1 MKIKSYLHLFT
12 KDVARSRKFFEKSGF
27 KIIDEYSNDQGFCIE
42 FSKYGYLMMLEKS
55 HFQFFHKEL
64 SLSDEDIHSSFLS
77 IELKSIEQVDR
88 LMKRV
93 IKNGAIETDSA
104 VDDDWVYYRSFKDLD
119 MHQFE
124 VFIMKSNIK
133 K

>member
-12 KDVARSRKFFEKSGF
+12 EDVVRSRNFFFKSGF
-27 KIIDEYSNDQGFCIE
+27 KIIDEYSNEHGFCIE
-42 FSKYGYLMMLEKS
+42 FTKYGYLMMLEKS
-55 HFQFFHKEL
+55 HFQSFHPMLKL
-64 SLSDEDIHSSFLS
+64 ADQDTHSSFLS
-77 IELKSIEQVDR
+77 IELNSMEQVDR

-93 IKNGAIETDSA
+93 IKNGAIETDQS

-124 VFIMKSNIK
+124 VFIMKANIK
-133 K
+133 

>member
-12 KDVARSRKFFEKSGF
+12 EDVKKSRSFFEKSGF
-27 KIIDEYSNDQGFCIE
+27 KIIDDYSNEHGFCIE
-42 FSKYGYLMMLEKS
+42 FTKYGYLMMLEKS
-55 HFQFFHKEL
+55 HFQSFHKEL
-64 SLSDEDIHSSFLS
+64 NLADKDTHSSFLS
-77 IELKSIEQVDR
+77 IELGSKEQVDR

-93 IKNGAIETDSA
+93 IKHGAIETDHA